1 MIVGRYE
8 SSVAFGM
15 RKALQAEQG
24 KSDMENRIVQL
35 EGEKKVKEGGGERE
49 GERNKQMRERGFEIA
64 AFVPGCVTVPKGNRT
79 CTCRMG
85 HVSWVLYAL
94 ACASVG

>member
-1 MIVGRYE
+1 MFAGRYE

-35 EGEKKVKEGGGERE
+35 EGEKKVREGGERE
-49 GERNKQMRERGFEIA
+49 EREERGRREGPVSKGRHTHTYTHAYIHTHA
-64 AFVPGCVTVPKGNRT
+64 ERARASACGSIVMLLCVGV
-79 CTCRMG
+79 
-85 HVSWVLYAL
+85 
-94 ACASVG
+94 

>member
-1 MIVGRYE
+1 MFAGRYE

-35 EGEKKVKEGGGERE
+35 EGEKKVREGGRRE
-49 GERNKQMRERGFEIA
+49 GPVSKGRHTHTYTHAYIHTHAERARASACGSIVMLL
-64 AFVPGCVTVPKGNRT
+64 CVGV
-79 CTCRMG
+79 
-85 HVSWVLYAL
+85 
-94 ACASVG
+94 